1 MAEGRFEAVGSTM
14 PFLAMEER
22 QRAFWRERRVFERSV
37 EERPAE
43 RLYTFYEGPP
53 TANGAPGVHH
63 VISRVYKDL
72 FPRYKTM
79 RGYRVPRKAGWDTH
93 GLPVELEVERELG
106 LSTKAEIE
114 AFGIAEFNQR
124 CRESVMR
131 YVEQWRDLTDRIAFW
146 IDLDDPYVTFERNY
160 VETAW
165 WIFKSLWDG
174 GLIYE
179 ARRVTP
185 HCPRCETS
193 LSSHELSLGYQ
204 EDTPDPSITVKFRLL
219 PEWLPAELSDFQ
231 GETSLVAWTTTP
243 WTLPGNTAL
252 AVASE
257 ETYAVVE
264 AHNATTGAA
273 ERLIL
278 AQARLGGGEAG
289 LEEAAV
295 LRTLPGSALAGLR
308 YEGLYEPA
316 EWGERVLRFQQG
328 RLNDWDAAA
337 GAVERRVLPAGF
349 VSMEEGTGIVH
360 IAPSFGEDDYALG
373 REQDLFFL
381 QPVDLRGRFRGGP
394 FGGQFV
400 KDADAA
406 IVEDLTAR
414 GLLLQRG
421 TIRHTYPFCWRC
433 DTPLLYY
440 AKPSWYIATTE
451 VAESLRRG
459 NRELMHWYPA
469 HVRDGRYGDWLANN
483 VDWAIS
489 RERFWGT
496 PLPFW
501 RCADCAATTAVGS
514 FGELA
519 ERSGGGAEIEDPH
532 RPHVDEVTLA
542 CGDCGGTMRR
552 VPEVADAWF
561 DSGAMPYA
569 QWHYPFEHAET
580 FGQRFPADFICEAVD
595 QTRGWF
601 YSLHAEAALLH
612 QVGQVPAP
620 VSYQH
625 VISLGHILDE
635 GGEKMSKSKGNVVDP
650 WTVLDEHGADAL
662 RWYLYTASPTG
673 NPRRFSSDLV
683 GEAQRRF
690 LLTLW
695 NTYSFFVTYANID
708 GFDPAA
714 AAGGGEERAE
724 LDDWVRGAL
733 QGLIGDVTEAL
744 EAYDPTA
751 AGRAIEGFVD
761 ELSNWYVRRSR
772 RRFWKSE
779 DDADKAAAYGT
790 LYECLTT
797 LSMLLAPFTPYV
809 AEEMYRNLVA
819 AGGGEAAE
827 SVHLA
832 AWPEAEASLVDAER
846 ARAMRLVQRLASL
859 GRAARSKAGVKVR
872 QPLPAVMVGVRSA
885 GERAAVERYAPMLLD
900 ELNVKAIG
908 FLEGDSGEGSGALVE
923 YVIKPNLPVLG
934 PRLGKAVGPLRRA
947 MQELDG
953 PVAAGIARA
962 AEAGET
968 IEIAGV
974 DLAPE
979 DLLIE
984 MREREGAATAQDAL
998 YTVAVTTALTAELEQ
1013 EGRARELVHRL
1024 QTLRRKAGFEIADR
1038 ITVWISG
1045 DAPALSA
1052 AMAAHER
1059 HIRGETL
1066 ARALHM
1072 SAPPADATTSVET
1085 IDGETV
1091 TLGVGRG

>member
-193 LSSHELSLGYQ
+193 LSSHELSLGYR

-289 LEEAAV
+289 LEGAAV

-316 EWGERVLRFQQG
+316 EWGERVLRFQKG

-394 FGGQFV
+394 FGGRFV

-532 RPHVDEVTLA
+532 RPHVDEVTMA
-542 CGDCGGTMRR
+542 CGGLWRHDAACAGGRGRLVRLGGDALRAVALSVRARGDVQAALPGRFHLRGGGPDAGLVLLAARR
-552 VPEVADAWF
+552 GGAAASGGAGTGPNLVPARDLAGAHPGRGRREDEQVQGERRGPLDGAGRARGRRAALVPVHSLADGQPAALQQR
-561 DSGAMPYA
+561 SGGGGAAP
-569 QWHYPFEHAET
+569 
-580 FGQRFPADFICEAVD
+580 FPADAVG
-595 QTRGWF
+595 TPTP
-601 YSLHAEAALLH
+601 SSS
-612 QVGQVPAP
+612 PTP
-620 VSYQH
+620 TS
-625 VISLGHILDE
+625 
-635 GGEKMSKSKGNVVDP
+635 
-650 WTVLDEHGADAL
+650 
-662 RWYLYTASPTG
+662 TASTPGRPGGTG
-673 NPRRFSSDLV
+673 RV
-683 GEAQRRF
+683 GRLGA
-690 LLTLW
+690 
-695 NTYSFFVTYANID
+695 
-708 GFDPAA
+708 
-714 AAGGGEERAE
+714 
-724 LDDWVRGAL
+724 GAL
-733 QGLIGDVTEAL
+733 QGL
-744 EAYDPTA
+744 
-751 AGRAIEGFVD
+751 
-761 ELSNWYVRRSR
+761 NR
-772 RRFWKSE
+772 RRHG
-779 DDADKAAAYGT
+779 GT
-790 LYECLTT
+790 
-797 LSMLLAPFTPYV
+797 
-809 AEEMYRNLVA
+809 
-819 AGGGEAAE
+819 GG
-827 SVHLA
+827 V
-832 AWPEAEASLVDAER
+832 
-846 ARAMRLVQRLASL
+846 
-859 GRAARSKAGVKVR
+859 
-872 QPLPAVMVGVRSA
+872 
-885 GERAAVERYAPMLLD
+885 
-900 ELNVKAIG
+900 
-908 FLEGDSGEGSGALVE
+908 
-923 YVIKPNLPVLG
+923 
-934 PRLGKAVGPLRRA
+934 
-947 MQELDG
+947 
-953 PVAAGIARA
+953 
-962 AEAGET
+962 
-968 IEIAGV
+968 
-974 DLAPE
+974 
-979 DLLIE
+979 
-984 MREREGAATAQDAL
+984 
-998 YTVAVTTALTAELEQ
+998 
-1013 EGRARELVHRL
+1013 
-1024 QTLRRKAGFEIADR
+1024 
-1038 ITVWISG
+1038 
-1045 DAPALSA
+1045 
-1052 AMAAHER
+1052 
-1059 HIRGETL
+1059 
-1066 ARALHM
+1066 
-1072 SAPPADATTSVET
+1072 
-1085 IDGETV
+1085 
-1091 TLGVGRG
+1091 